1 MYNKLDD
8 DIILADGEDPA
19 FTSSHFARIDNEK
32 DNGLSLIN
40 LTSGESLMNLKP
52 SGNVGIGVVA
62 PLYKLH
68 VNGTIASSARVGT
81 YSDSTVNPD
90 KILANGKWQK
100 IITNLDGLNVFEIVA
115 SAKGLKGSG
124 NYALLYATALSAYG
138 DSKNSIVQ
146 HTARYKGFFPNIE
159 LRWTGSLN
167 NYNLEIRTKNDFG
180 SGIKINY
187 NITKLISE

>member
-1 MYNKLDD
+1 MAIKDKNTLKGFFKKDKRPTEGNFEDLIDSMYNKLDD

-100 IITNLDGLNVFEIVA
+100 IIT
-115 SAKGLKGSG
+115 
-124 NYALLYATALSAYG
+124 
-138 DSKNSIVQ
+138 
-146 HTARYKGFFPNIE
+146 
-159 LRWTGSLN
+159 
-167 NYNLEIRTKNDFG
+167 
-180 SGIKINY
+180 
-187 NITKLISE
+187 KL